1 MVKTL
6 SFAEQKGLNRGLKKG
21 LSKGRKEGLTKGRKE
36 EKIEIARNMKA
47 EGSSIEFIVKLCT

>member
-6 SFAEQKGLNRGLKKG
+6 SFAEQEGLNMGLEKG
-21 LSKGRKEGLTKGRKE
+21 LSKGRKE